1 MTERAPGLLPRR
13 GGKDKTVKKKDLY
26 SIPNILSYIR
36 ILLIPAFAYCYL
48 TAQTN
53 WDYYFAAIILLLSGL
68 TDMADG
74 MIARKFGMI
83 TYLGKILDPVADKL
97 TQATVAVCLA
107 IRVKWMPVLLCVFL
121 IKELATAFGGIKL
134 MYDGVRLVGAKW
146 FGKLSTAVF
155 YVVMILI
162 VGLPMMGETIRTVLI
177 FISGIFLLFS
187 FFNYIPVFFRL
198 KKNGTDSTE
207 K

>member
-1 MTERAPGLLPRR
+1 M
-13 GGKDKTVKKKDLY
+13 KKKDFF

-36 ILLIPAFAYCYL
+36 ILLIPVFAYCYL

-53 WDYYFAAIILLLSGL
+53 GDYYVAAVVLLLSGL

-97 TQATVAVCLA
+97 TQAMVAVCLA
-107 IRVKWMPVLLCVFL
+107 IRVKWMPLLLCVFL
-121 IKELATAFGGIKL
+121 VKELATACGGFKL
-134 MYDGVRLVGAKW
+134 MHDGVRLVGAKW

-162 VGLPMMGETIRTVLI
+162 VGLPMMGETVRTVLI
-177 FISGIFLLFS
+177 FIAVVFLIFS
-187 FFNYIPVFFRL
+187 FINYIPVFFRL
-198 KKNGTDSTE
+198 KNNGTDEESS

>member
-1 MTERAPGLLPRR
+1 M
-13 GGKDKTVKKKDLY
+13 KKKDLL

-36 ILLIPAFAYCYL
+36 ILLIPVFAYCYL
-48 TAQTN
+48 TAKTN

-134 MYDGVRLVGAKW
+134 MHDGVRLVGAKW

-162 VGLPMMGETIRTVLI
+162 VGLPMMGETIRTILI
-177 FISGIFLLFS
+177 VVAGIFLLFS
-187 FFNYIPVFFRL
+187 FVNYIPVFFRL
-198 KKNGTDSTE
+198 KRGDTDE
-207 K
+207 KPE

>member
-1 MTERAPGLLPRR
+1 M
-13 GGKDKTVKKKDLY
+13 KKKDFV

-36 ILLIPAFAYCYL
+36 ILLIPVFAYCYL
-48 TAQTN
+48 TANTDG
-53 WDYYFAAIILLLSGL
+53 DYYFAAVILLFSGL

-83 TYLGKILDPVADKL
+83 TYLGKILDPLADKL

-107 IRVKWMPVLLCVFL
+107 IRVKWMPVLLCIFL
-121 IKELATAFGGIKL
+121 IKELTTACGGFKL
-134 MYDGVRLVGAKW
+134 MHDGIRLVGAKW

-155 YVVMILI
+155 YIVMILI
-162 VGLPMMGETIRTVLI
+162 VGLPMMGETVRTVLI
-177 FISGIFLLFS
+177 FISAVFLVFS
-187 FFNYIPVFFRL
+187 FLNYIPVFFRL
-198 KKNGTDSTE
+198 KNNGSDEDVS

>member
-1 MTERAPGLLPRR
+1 M
-13 GGKDKTVKKKDLY
+13 KKKDLF

-36 ILLIPAFAYCYL
+36 ILLIPVFAYRYL
-48 TAQTN
+48 TAKTI

-107 IRVKWMPVLLCVFL
+107 IRVKWMPLLLCVFL
-121 IKELATAFGGIKL
+121 IKELTTAFGGLKL
-134 MYDGVRLVGAKW
+134 MHDGVRLVGAKW

-162 VGLPMMGETIRTVLI
+162 VGLPMMGETTRTVFI
-177 FISGIFLLFS
+177 FISTLFLAFS
-187 FFNYIPVFFRL
+187 FINYIPVFFRL
-198 KKNGTDSTE
+198 KNTGSDE
-207 K
+207 KMEK